1 MAAKKTKK
9 TVTIELDLEMLKKL
23 VEAADALSE
32 LATASINR
40 SDDPRVRALGK
51 KKKPRR

>member
-9 TVTIELDLEMLKKL
+9 TVTIELDFELVKKL

-32 LATASINR
+32 LASASIHK
-40 SDDPRVRALGK
+40 SDDPRVRALAK
-51 KKKPRR
+51 QKKPRR